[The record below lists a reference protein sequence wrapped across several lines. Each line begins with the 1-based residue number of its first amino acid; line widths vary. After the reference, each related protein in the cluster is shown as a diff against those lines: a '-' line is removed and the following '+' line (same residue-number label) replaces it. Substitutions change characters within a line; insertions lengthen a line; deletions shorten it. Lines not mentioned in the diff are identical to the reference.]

1 MVRSGN
7 SEMAR
12 RDTSTAIANLA
23 IACVVGS
30 LGLLGFGVF
39 TGSASAQSATC
50 RGLEAQLARLDRN
63 STNSNPNYVKWN
75 RNVNEQRRAIRQ
87 TERQARAGNCRVN
100 GRSGFGTPHAKCGQ
114 IESTLSNM
122 NSNLKRLERRRD
134 RYAGSGGSSA
144 NEKRAIRRKM
154 QRLQCGVKPKRSEQ
168 RQAAI
173 ERRKPVRNV
182 EPSSRSRVF
191 VNPGRRI
198 REGEPREDFGGQRRP
213 GPGLFSLL
221 FGQPARNANRNNDRE
236 FEDGRS
242 RVRYRRRERIN
253 RSPQFRQQPR
263 VDEDFFDDFSS
274 GAFNGTYRTM
284 CVRQCD
290 GYYFPISFS
299 TTEAMFDRDADLCS
313 RLCPSGDSEL
323 FVHENP
329 GSTPESMTSLDGRAY
344 TDLPNAF
351 QYRRA
356 FNKKCSCR
364 SAYGKITTLS
374 RLHVGNGVL
383 QVRKKVPAVQDAAP
397 NLPIPL
403 AKRPVDL
410 DPDSRMNLIGKY
422 RPISR
427 RPVVAK
433 KRAVRQTVRIV
444 GPKYFYGQQ
453 E

>member
-1 MVRSGN
+1 
-7 SEMAR
+7 MAQR
-12 RDTSTAIANLA
+12 GTSTAIARLA
-23 IACVVGS
+23 IACVVGLLS
-30 LGLLGFGVF
+30 LFAFAEF
-39 TGSASAQSATC
+39 TGPALAQNAAC
-50 RGLEAQLARLDRN
+50 RGLEAQLARLDRT

-87 TERQARAGNCRVN
+87 TERQARAGNCRLN
-100 GRSGFGTPHAKCGQ
+100 GKAGFGTPHAKCGL

-122 NSNLKRLERRRD
+122 KSNLKRLERRRD
-134 RYAGSGGSSA
+134 RYSGTGGSSA

-173 ERRKPVRNV
+173 KRRKPVRNA

-191 VNPGRRI
+191 INPGRRI
-198 REGEPREDFGGQRRP
+198 REGEPREEIGQRRS
-213 GPGLFSLL
+213 GQGLFSLL
-221 FGQPARNANRNNDRE
+221 FGQPARDANRNNDRE
-236 FEDGRS
+236 FEAGRS

-263 VDEDFFDDFSS
+263 VDEDFFDDFSH

-299 TTEAMFDRDADLCS
+299 TTEAMFDRDADVCS

-383 QVRKKVPAVQDAAP
+383 QVRKKAP
-397 NLPIPL
+397 LIQNAFPDLPIPL

-422 RPISR
+422 LPIVR

-433 KRAVRQTVRIV
+433 NRAVRQTVRIV

-453 E
+453 Q

>member
-7 SEMAR
+7 SEMAQR
-12 RDTSTAIANLA
+12 GASKAIAKLA
-23 IACVVGS
+23 MTCLVGS
-30 LGLLGFGVF
+30 LGLLGFAAVAGP
-39 TGSASAQSATC
+39 AMAQNAAC
-50 RGLEAQLARLDRN
+50 RGLEAQLARLDRT
-63 STNSNPNYVKWN
+63 SSNSNPNYVKWN
-75 RNVNEQRRAIRQ
+75 RSVGEQRRAMRQ

-100 GRSGFGTPHAKCGQ
+100 GKSGFGTPHAKCSQ

-122 NSNLKRLERRRD
+122 KSNLRRLERRRD
-134 RYAGSGGSSA
+134 RYAGNGGSSA
-144 NEKRAIRRKM
+144 SEKQAIRRKM

-168 RQAAI
+168 RQAASK
-173 ERRKPVRNV
+173 RRTPVRTA

-191 VNPGRRI
+191 VNPGRRV
-198 REGEPREDFGGQRRP
+198 REGEPREEIGQRRS

-221 FGQPARNANRNNDRE
+221 FGQPGRNADRSGRE
-236 FEDGRS
+236 FESGSS

-344 TDLPNAF
+344 SELPNAF

-383 QVRKKVPAVQDAAP
+383 QVRKKAPAIQTAAP
-397 NLPIPL
+397 NLPLPL
-403 AKRPVDL
+403 EKRPVDL

-422 RPISR
+422 LPIVR

-433 KRAVRQTVRIV
+433 NRTVRQTVRIV

-453 E
+453 Q

>member
-1 MVRSGN
+1 M
-7 SEMAR
+7 
-12 RDTSTAIANLA
+12 
-23 IACVVGS
+23 ACVIGS
-30 LGLLGFGVF
+30 LGLLGLAAF
-39 TGSASAQSATC
+39 TGPALAQNKAC

-63 STNSNPNYVKWN
+63 PTNSNPNYVKWN
-75 RNVNEQRRAIRQ
+75 RSVNNQRRAIKQ
-87 TERQARAGNCRVN
+87 TERQARAGKCRIN
-100 GRSGFGTPHAKCGQ
+100 GKSGFGTPHAKCGQ
-114 IESTLSNM
+114 IESTLSKM
-122 NSNLKRLERRRD
+122 KSNLSRLERRRD
-134 RYAGSGGSSA
+134 RYAGKGGSSA
-144 NEKRAIRRKM
+144 TEKRAIRRKM
-154 QRLQCGVKPKRSEQ
+154 QRLQCGVKPKQSEQ
-168 RQAAI
+168 RQATAK
-173 ERRKPVRNV
+173 RRKPIRTA

-191 VNPGRRI
+191 VNPGRRV
-198 REGEPREDFGGQRRP
+198 REGEPREEIGQKRS

-221 FGQPARNANRNNDRE
+221 FGQPAQNAGRNDRRE
-236 FEDGRS
+236 FKSGSS

-253 RSPQFRQQPR
+253 RSPNFRRQPR
-263 VDEDFFDDFSS
+263 VEEDYFDDFPR

-374 RLHVGNGVL
+374 RLHIGNGIL
-383 QVRKKVPAVQDAAP
+383 QVRKKAPTDLAADP
-397 NLPIPL
+397 NLPVPPE
-403 AKRPVDL
+403 KRPVDL
-410 DPDSRMNLIGKY
+410 DPDSRMNLIGNY
-422 RPISR
+422 LPIVR

-433 KRAVRQTVRIV
+433 NRAARQTVRIV

>member
-1 MVRSGN
+1 
-7 SEMAR
+7 MAR
-12 RDTSTAIANLA
+12 RGVSTAIATLA
-23 IACVVGS
+23 MTCMVGS
-30 LGLLGFGVF
+30 LGLLGFAAI
-39 TGSASAQSATC
+39 TQPANAQNAAC
-50 RGLEAQLARLDRN
+50 RGLGAQLARLDRN
-63 STNSNPNYVKWN
+63 PGNSNPNYAKWN
-75 RNVNEQRRAIRQ
+75 RNVTDQRRAMRQ
-87 TERQARAGNCRVN
+87 TERQARSGNCRIN
-100 GRSGFGTPHAKCGQ
+100 GKAGFGTPHAKCGQ
-114 IESTLSNM
+114 IESTLSKM
-122 NSNLKRLERRRD
+122 KSNLARLERRRD
-134 RYAGSGGSSA
+134 RYAGNGGSSA

-154 QRLQCGVKPKRSEQ
+154 QRLQCGAKPKRSEP
-168 RQAAI
+168 RQA
-173 ERRKPVRNV
+173 EFKRRKPVRTA

-191 VNPGRRI
+191 VNPGRRV
-198 REGEPREDFGGQRRP
+198 REGEPREEVGQRRS

-221 FGQPARNANRNNDRE
+221 FGQPARNAGRNNDRE
-236 FEDGRS
+236 FESGTS
-242 RVRYRRRERIN
+242 AVRYRRRERIN
-253 RSPQFRQQPR
+253 RSPRFGRQPR

-274 GAFNGTYRTM
+274 GSFSGTYRTM

-344 TDLPNAF
+344 TELPNAF
-351 QYRRA
+351 EYRRA

-374 RLHVGNGVL
+374 RLHVGNGIL
-383 QVRKKVPAVQDAAP
+383 QVRKKQPTPLSVDP
-397 NLPIPL
+397 NLPMPL

-422 RPISR
+422 LPITK

-433 KRAVRQTVRIV
+433 NRPVRQTVRIV